1 MMLLPKVLQTKII
14 PPPRSPRTL
23 PRSRVN
29 RALMDALNYRLT
41 LLLAGAGYGKS
52 TALTVLAESVQSFI
66 WYQVTDEDSDP
77 LSFLLYLCH
86 ATKRALRE
94 LEDLPTPFLEAWD
107 GAHGAFPWMKVV
119 DQYLNALSEN
129 LDRPTLLVIDDA
141 PLVVEASEIAYIL
154 DRLISLAP
162 ANLHI
167 LLAGRPSLV
176 LPNLS
181 RWRSQGEV
189 LTIDQSVLAFRAEE
203 IAALFT
209 QQYSYELTTE
219 EINSMLVYTEG
230 WAIALQLIWHSLRS
244 DVSPSLLDALARQV
258 KLPTGASANTAVTS
272 LDDLF
277 EVLAYEVFEYQPED
291 VREFLLVSATL
302 REMTSEACDAVLS
315 SLEHPS
321 PKSATMLS
329 YLRGQDLFVVEQ
341 SDGSLRYHNIFHDFL
356 RQQTPTEQLL
366 KWHARAACYYRE
378 RHDFESAIYHLL
390 QGEAWEEAAALLE
403 SYGDQLL
410 ASGRLDTL
418 STYLDA
424 LPPETLQQH
433 PSLLFYLGD
442 LARLGSRFQ
451 EALGWYQQ
459 AEAIWRY
466 RGQRDGLVRALRGQ
480 ARVYLDTVDPSQA
493 AELLEKA
500 IRLSDGIEDRD
511 SQARLYEL
519 QAENKLNAGHAKEA
533 ERLRQRAAALRTE
546 GPSDSP
552 LLFRVL
558 LRTGR
563 LEEARRGLEARA
575 STERQ
580 HPVYTPRAHRET
592 LLLLSLLDSFQGRS
606 ERAYQSAVEGTQRGT
621 ALHSPFI
628 TAVGHMRQGHA
639 LMLPQP
645 SISLSQSDR
654 YALARE
660 QFEKSLEL
668 SRSLAVPR
676 LRVEA
681 DWGLCRV
688 YGYQGN
694 LSQAFQVAQEAIEL
708 ATQAGDEWIASLV
721 RLAIGTSLVLAAR
734 YEAAEDWLNQAAR
747 FFQECSDTFGRCVA
761 RLWLCL
767 AWYRKD
773 NHIRLEQV
781 LPEVLAT
788 SRQESYD
795 FLFTLSSLLGP
806 TDVRVLVP
814 LLILARDQGW
824 EDSYVRH
831 LLEVIGL
838 PGIKLHPGYQL
849 RVYTLSSFQLY
860 RGEVQIPA
868 TSWPREKARHL
879 FQILLS
885 HRDVALD
892 RDQLAEYLW
901 PEQYPDVSQRNFR
914 ITLNTLY
921 QVLEPEREPG
931 SESAYIMREGTT
943 YSLRPEADMWI
954 DAQAF
959 ERAVRQANQL
969 VESRSDD
976 AILKM
981 EQAMGLYQGKY
992 LPDCRYE
999 SWAAVER
1006 ERLAVMFLQVADSLS
1021 ELLLQRKRFEDVI
1034 RVCQRILSEDNCWER
1049 AYRHLM
1055 LVHDHL
1061 GNHGQIGRIYQR
1073 CVQTLRTELDVAP
1086 APETE
1091 SLFRALVQEK

>member
-1 MMLLPKVLQTKII
+1 MFLLKVLQTKIA

-29 RALMDALNYRLT
+29 RALMETFSYRLT
-41 LLLAGAGYGKS
+41 LLIAGAGYGKS
-52 TALTVLAESVQSFI
+52 TALTVLAESVQPLI
-66 WYQVTDEDSDP
+66 WYQVTEEDSDP

-86 ATKRALRE
+86 ATQHALPD
-94 LEDLPTPFLEAWD
+94 LEGLPTPFLEAWD
-107 GAHGAFPWMKVV
+107 GTHGTLPWMKVV
-119 DQYLNALSEN
+119 DQYLNALSED
-129 LDRPTLLVIDDA
+129 LDRPTLLVLDDA
-141 PLVVEASEIAYIL
+141 PLVAEASEIAHIL
-154 DRLISLAP
+154 DRLVGLAP

-189 LTIDQSVLAFRAEE
+189 LTIDQSVLAFNAEE
-203 IAALFT
+203 IATLFT
-209 QQYSYELTTE
+209 QQYGYELTRDE
-219 EINSMLVYTEG
+219 VSSLLEYTEG
-230 WAIALQLIWHSLRS
+230 WAIALQLIWHNLRS
-244 DVSPSLLDALARQV
+244 DSSPSLLEALAQQES
-258 KLPTGASANTAVTS
+258 LPVGAPRDTAVAS
-272 LDDLF
+272 PNDLF
-277 EVLAYEVFEYQPED
+277 EVLAYEVFENQTDD

-302 REMTSEACDAVLS
+302 REMTPEACDAVLGT
-315 SLEHPS
+315 LEHPS
-321 PKSATMLS
+321 HKSAAMLS
-329 YLRGQDLFVVEQ
+329 YLRRQELFVIEQ

-356 RQQTPTEQLL
+356 RQQTPAEQLL
-366 KWHARAACYYRE
+366 KWHARAARYYRE
-378 RHDFESAIYHLL
+378 HHDFESAIYHLI
-390 QGEAWEEAAALLE
+390 QGKTWEEAATLLE

-418 STYLDA
+418 ATYLDA
-424 LPPETLQQH
+424 VPPETLRQH

-442 LARLGSRFQ
+442 LARFGSRFQ

-459 AEAIWRY
+459 AEAIWRES
-466 RGQRDGLVRALRGQ
+466 GQRDGIGRALRGQ

-493 AELLEKA
+493 GELLEKA

-511 SQARLYEL
+511 SRARLYQL
-519 QAENKLNAGHAKEA
+519 LAENKLNAGHAEEA
-533 ERLRQRAAALRTE
+533 ERLRRQAVALRDE

-580 HPVYTPRAHRET
+580 QPVHTPRAHRET

-645 SISLSQSDR
+645 SLSLSRSDR

-668 SRSLAVPR
+668 SRSLGVPR

-688 YGYQGN
+688 YGYQGD
-694 LSQAFQVAQEAIEL
+694 LSQAFKVAHEAIEI
-708 ATQAGDEWIASLV
+708 ATRAGDEWVASLV
-721 RLAIGTSLVLAAR
+721 RLAMGASLVLAAR
-734 YEAAEDWLNQAAR
+734 YEAAEGWLNQAAR
-747 FFQECSDTFGRCVA
+747 FFQECSDTFGRCAA

-767 AWYRKD
+767 GWYRKD
-773 NHIRLEQV
+773 DPMALEQV

-788 SRQESYD
+788 SQEGSYD
-795 FLFTLSSLLGP
+795 FLFTLPSLLGP
-806 TDVRVLVP
+806 LDVRTLVP

-824 EDSYVRH
+824 EGGYASH
-831 LLEVIGL
+831 LLDVIGL
-838 PGIKLHPGYQL
+838 PEIKLHPGYQL
-849 RVYTLSSFQLY
+849 RVHTLGSFHLY
-860 RGEVQIPA
+860 RGEFQVPA
-868 TSWPREKARHL
+868 TSWRREKARHL

-885 HRDVALD
+885 HHDLPLD

-901 PEQYPDVSQRNFR
+901 PEQYPETSQRNFR
-914 ITLNTLY
+914 IALNTLY

-931 SESAYIMREGTT
+931 SESAYIVREGTT
-943 YSLRPEADMWI
+943 YHLRPEADIWI

-959 ERAVRQANQL
+959 EHTVRQANQL
-969 VESRSDD
+969 VESRPED

-981 EQAMGLYQGKY
+981 EQAMDLYQGKY

-1006 ERLAVMFLQVADSLS
+1006 ERLAVMFLQIADSLS
-1021 ELLLQRKRFEDVI
+1021 ELLLERERLEEVI

-1055 LVHDHL
+1055 VVHDRL
-1061 GNHGQIGRIYQR
+1061 GNHGRVGRIYHR
-1073 CVQTLRTELDVAP
+1073 CVRTLQKELDVAP

-1091 SLFRALVQEK
+1091 ALFQALVQGK